1 MLDDHRLAASDRSA
15 RRDALD
21 IARSY
26 IVQAPAG
33 SGKTEL
39 LIQRYLKLL
48 AIVKNPE
55 EVVAITFTRKAAAE
69 MRLRALAA
77 LRNATDGKVPDKAHE
92 TVTFDAARAVLNR
105 DRELGWSLTE
115 FPHRMRIQ
123 TMDGLNAGIA
133 RSLPLSSALGGAP
146 TTLADAEMTELYA
159 AAAAATFDW
168 LGSSGAPG
176 RAVER
181 VLKHLDNNTG
191 AYVDHV
197 ARMLQKRDQW
207 LTIVGSGALSTDE
220 SRVVRDNLERR
231 LCDLITERLGAVRI
245 IIPDDLSGQLARLAA
260 YAGDIS
266 RKRNS
271 AHPLAVLAGLGK
283 LPMANPE
290 SLANWHGIADLL
302 LTRKGTWRRTVTIS
316 DGFPPKD
323 DGEKEE
329 FLELLAKLCDLEEL
343 RNRLNEVRMLPPQ
356 KFSDEQWEVLRAL
369 FNVLPLAVTEMRR
382 LFAERGVADH
392 VEVALAADRALG
404 QADDPG
410 EMALLLDHQ
419 INHLL
424 VDEMQDT
431 SIAQYRMLEK
441 LVEGWQQG
449 DGRTLFCVGDPMQS
463 IYRFRDAEVGQF
475 LVATDQGTGGVE
487 LRALLIRQNFRS
499 GENLVHWF
507 NETFPRMM
515 PASDDISV
523 GAIAY
528 AESVAVDEHKGEGT
542 TEIHPVFGSSPLL
555 EAELGVSIVRECL
568 AGAERETT
576 AVLVRSRSHLPML
589 LAGLRQARI
598 EYHAVEIDR
607 LTDLPEIID
616 ILALTRALCHFGDRI
631 AWLGLLRGP
640 WVGLKWRDMH
650 RIVKDDTHGAVWD
663 LLQQEDLI
671 SQLGDGPQ
679 SRINE
684 FVTTMKPQLGANA
697 TQSLRDRVEAAWF
710 ALGGPALLNSAEEV
724 EYIYRFLDVLERY
737 ETAGTLADS
746 AALESLLDQERV
758 SNSAS
763 QSCRLQVLTMHK
775 AKGLEFDHVI
785 LYGLGRIP
793 MSGRTSVLSW
803 LSVAGDNEAGNMII
817 SPIGPSSVLESD
829 PLHRFIEFSERQK
842 NDHEQGRL
850 LYVACTRAMQSLH
863 LVGHVELT
871 ADGIRTP
878 RAGSL
883 LHRIWPLVHSIF
895 EEKFKAESGSIDV
908 EEQDI
913 LVEPTLR
920 RFADPWVLP
929 NAPELPL
936 QRQTSAAVDGSR
948 EREIEFYWV
957 GSSARHAGTIVHRWL
972 QKAADGTV
980 ELEADKLSGLRAV
993 NERWS
998 HGLGVPSAEIGGVCD
1013 RVEMALRGTLNDPR
1027 GLWCVYGEGRAELP
1041 VTGIVDGR
1049 VESVLIDRVRI
1060 DDDGG
1065 HWIIDYKTSTHEGG
1079 DLDGFLDQE
1088 EERYRAQLEKYA
1100 RLYESLV
1107 DARVRTA
1114 LYFPVLQEFREV
1126 SRS

>member
-1 MLDDHRLAASDRSA
+1 MVDDGRLTASDRSA

-21 IARSY
+21 ITRSY

-39 LIQRYLKLL
+39 LIQRYLRLL

-77 LRNATDGKVPDKAHE
+77 LRHAEGGEAPVEAHE
-92 TVTFDAARAVLNR
+92 TVTFNAARAVLDR

-123 TMDGLNAGIA
+123 TLDGLNTGIA
-133 RSLPLSSALGGAP
+133 RSLPFSSALGGAP
-146 TTLADAEMTELYA
+146 VTLSDAEMTEIYGA
-159 AAAAATFDW
+159 AAEATLDW
-168 LGSSGAPG
+168 LASSDVQGG
-176 RAVER
+176 AVER

-197 ARMLQKRDQW
+197 ARMLKKRDQW
-207 LTIVGSGALSTDE
+207 LPIVGSGELSSGDA
-220 SRVVRDNLERR
+220 RVVRENLERR
-231 LCDLITERLGAVRI
+231 LRDLITERLEAVRAM
-245 IIPDDLSGQLARLAA
+245 IPEGLTGRLASLAA
-260 YAGDIS
+260 YAGENS
-266 RKRNS
+266 RNRD
-271 AHPLAVLAGLGK
+271 AEHPLAVLAGRDEF
-283 LPMANPE
+283 PAARPE
-290 SLANWHGIADLL
+290 ALASWNGIAGLL
-302 LTRKGTWRRTVTIS
+302 LTRKGTWRRTVTIN
-316 DGFPPKD
+316 DGFPPQD
-323 DGEKEE
+323 DGERKA
-329 FLELLAKLCDLEEL
+329 FLELLADLYELDEL
-343 RNRLNEVRMLPPQ
+343 RNGLNGVRMLPPEN
-356 KFSDEQWEVLRAL
+356 FSDEQWEVLLAL

-392 VEVALAADRALG
+392 IEVALAADRALG
-404 QADDPG
+404 KADDPG
-410 EMALLLDHQ
+410 EMALLLDYQ

-431 SIAQYRMLEK
+431 SIAQYRMLVK
-441 LVEGWQQG
+441 LVEGWRQG

-475 LVATDQGTGGVE
+475 LVARNQGIGGVE

-528 AESVAVDEHKGEGT
+528 ADSVAVGEHAGEGR

-555 EAELGVSIVRECL
+555 EADAGVGVVRECL
-568 AGAERETT
+568 DGAEQETT

-589 LAGLRQARI
+589 LAGLRRARI
-598 EYHAVEIDR
+598 EYHAVEIDK

-640 WVGLKWRDMH
+640 WVGLKWQDMYG
-650 RIVKDDTHGAVWD
+650 IVKDDAHGTVWG
-663 LLQQEDLI
+663 LLQREDLI
-671 SQLGDGPQ
+671 SRLGDG
-679 SRINE
+679 SRSRVNQ
-684 FVTTMKPQLGANA
+684 FVRTMKPHLSANA

-710 ALGGPALLNSAEEV
+710 ALGGPAILTSAEEV

-737 ETAGTLADS
+737 ESAGTLADI
-746 AALESLLDQERV
+746 ADLESRLDEERV
-758 SNSAS
+758 SNSAA
-763 QSCRLQVLTMHK
+763 QGCRLQVLTMHR

-793 MSGRTSVLSW
+793 SISRKSVLSW
-803 LSVAGDNEAGNMII
+803 LNVPGDDEAGNMII
-817 SPIGPSSVLESD
+817 SPIGPKSVLESD
-829 PLHRFIEFSERQK
+829 PLHRFIEFSEREK
-842 NDHEQGRL
+842 NNHEQDRL
-850 LYVACTRAMQSLH
+850 LYVACTRAKRSLH
-863 LVGHVELT
+863 LIGHVEFT
-871 ADGIRTP
+871 ADGIRPP

-883 LHRIWPLVHSIF
+883 LHRIWPSVHSAF
-895 EEKFKAESGSIDV
+895 EDRFRAESGSIDG
-908 EEQDI
+908 EDREM

-920 RFADPWVLP
+920 RFSDPWTLP
-929 NAPELPL
+929 DAPELPAHP
-936 QRQTSAAVDGSR
+936 QSSAASGRSR
-948 EREIEFYWV
+948 EQQIEFDWV
-957 GSSARHAGTIVHRWL
+957 GSSARHAGTLVHRWL
-972 QKAADGTV
+972 QKAADGDL
-980 ELEADKLSGLRAV
+980 ELESDNLARLRAIS
-993 NERWS
+993 ERWS
-998 HGLGVPSAEIGGVCD
+998 DRLGVPSAEIGEVCD
-1013 RVEMALRGTLNDPR
+1013 RVDMALRGILNDPK

-1060 DDDGG
+1060 DDDGV
-1065 HWIIDYKTSTHEGG
+1065 HWIIDYKTSAHEGG
-1079 DLDGFLDQE
+1079 DLDSFLDQE

-1100 RLYESLV
+1100 RLYESLAGTPV
-1107 DARVRTA
+1107 RVA
-1114 LYFPVLQEFREV
+1114 LYFPLLQRFREV
-1126 SRS
+1126 SRG